1 MLLWTEVLSKTWK
14 ECKCK
19 QSVAL
24 LKISVYIGFA
34 HKQNYTIGLEKKISS
49 GIETCN
55 RNFSSYHAIDSATA
69 ISKGPMY
76 YH

>member
-1 MLLWTEVLSKTWK
+1 M
-14 ECKCK
+14 CK

-55 RNFSSYHAIDSATA
+55 RNFSSYHAIGSATA

>member
-1 MLLWTEVLSKTWK
+1 M
-14 ECKCK
+14 CK

-34 HKQNYTIGLEKKISS
+34 HKQNYTIGFEKKISS